1 MEEQLSLFDFES
13 THTDDGFICGCD
25 EAGRGPLAGPVTVAA
40 VILPDGFDVSIL
52 NDSKKMSERKREE
65 SAIVIKEKAI
75 AYSVVFIDEKTID
88 KINILRATLCG
99 MKRCYEEIRK
109 DHEISAYYVDGN
121 RKPDI
126 KDGTYVEAVVKGDAK
141 IPQIMAA
148 SILAKTERD
157 HYMREMDEMYPAYGF
172 AANKGYGTKRHYD
185 ALAQYGPC
193 PIHRK
198 TFLPVENMPSSLNLL

>member
-1 MEEQLSLFDFES
+1 MEEQLSLFDFDAS
-13 THTDDGFICGCD
+13 DLKNGWICGCD

-40 VILPDGFDVSIL
+40 VILPPDFNTSIL
-52 NDSKKMSERKREE
+52 NDSKKMSEKKREE
-65 SAIVIKEKAI
+65 AALVIKEKAV

-88 KINILRATLCG
+88 KINILRATMQG
-99 MKRCYEEIRK
+99 MKQCYEEIRK
-109 DHEISAYYVDGN
+109 DHEIAAYYVDGN

-126 KDGTYVEAVVKGDAK
+126 SDGTYVEAVVKGDGK

-157 HYMREMDEMYPAYGF
+157 HYMKKMDELYPAYGF
-172 AANKGYGTKRHYD
+172 AANKGYGTKSHYE
-185 ALAQYGPC
+185 ALAKYGPC

-198 TFLPVENMPSSLNLL
+198 TFLPKEEDSALEL